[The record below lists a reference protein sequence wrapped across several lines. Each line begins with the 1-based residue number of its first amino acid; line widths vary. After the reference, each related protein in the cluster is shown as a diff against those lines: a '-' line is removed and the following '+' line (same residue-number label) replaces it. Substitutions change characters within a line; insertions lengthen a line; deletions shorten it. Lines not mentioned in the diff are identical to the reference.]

1 MKLNIQLFG
10 YTPSAGGKLEYADSV
25 SGTYTKISGLK
36 SIPAIGEEPNK
47 ISTTNLDNLI
57 YETEVD
63 GLMPAPKLN
72 FEFDMEDPTAD
83 ANINKAVALATA
95 GTVKYWK
102 LTYSNGIVHSFQ
114 SKVKIGY
121 NEVGVDEIAGFTM
134 YLTPIG
140 EITTTVPSASTQ
152 SGN

>member
-10 YTPSAGGKLEYADSV
+10 YTPSAGSKLEYADSAN
-25 SGTYTKISGLK
+25 GTYTKIPGLK
-36 SIPAIGEEPNK
+36 STPAIGEEPNK
-47 ISTTNLDNLI
+47 ISTTNLDNLV
-57 YETEVD
+57 YETEID

-72 FEFDMEDPTAD
+72 FEFDMEDPAAD
-83 ANINKAVALATA
+83 ANINKAVALATS

-102 LTYSNGIVHSFQ
+102 LTLSNGIVHSFQ

-140 EITTTVPSASTQ
+140 EITTTVPTTAAS
-152 SGN
+152 NL